1 MCLVCQASEEADKSY
16 ESTDTLK
23 KMVVCQKNGQSLGEA
38 DECGKSLTH
47 FEVCQSVSELPSPAV
62 YGEDGN
68 PFVKGE
74 AVKFDCF
81 PFGSTKLHLNAF
93 AFGCFLFAFIH
104 TQGDPKFP
112 KPQFRNKTTKKEGTH
127 NL

>member
-38 DECGKSLTH
+38 DECGKALTH

-62 YGEDGN
+62 YG
-68 PFVKGE
+68 P
-74 AVKFDCF
+74 
-81 PFGSTKLHLNAF
+81 SF
-93 AFGCFLFAFIH
+93 AFSFLVARSTF
-104 TQGDPKFP
+104 QS
-112 KPQFRNKTTKKEGTH
+112 ESGT
-127 NL
+127 